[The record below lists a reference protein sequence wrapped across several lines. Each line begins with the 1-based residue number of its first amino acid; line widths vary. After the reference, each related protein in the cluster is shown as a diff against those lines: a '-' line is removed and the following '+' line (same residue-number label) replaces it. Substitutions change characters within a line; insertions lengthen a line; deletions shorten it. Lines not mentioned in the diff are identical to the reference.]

1 MTQAA
6 PTESQVENALHAWV
20 VYATGLNA
28 ANVIW
33 ANQDGPRPA
42 RPFAVL
48 KISDVADVGKP
59 WVNRSTTNAA
69 VPNPNLV
76 YAARTQKRF
85 RFQIDIV
92 TNSVTGDTS
101 ARALLQAVKTRQA
114 LPYVQA
120 LLEAVPLGVSEFG
133 PITVLDFLESRVQQL
148 SRAQL
153 ECTVYA
159 PVELTETGYSIET
172 APATLTIIEP

>member
-6 PTESQVENALHAWV
+6 PTETQVENALHAWV
-20 VYATGLNA
+20 VYATGLGA
-28 ANVIW
+28 SSVIW
-33 ANQDGPRPA
+33 ANQDGPRPD

-48 KISDVADVGKP
+48 KIADVADVGKP

-69 VPNPNLV
+69 KPNPNLV

-85 RFQIDIV
+85 RFEVDVV
-92 TNSVTGDTS
+92 TNSVTGETS
-101 ARALLQAVKTRQA
+101 ARALLQLVRTRQA

-120 LLEAVPLGVSEFG
+120 LLQAIPLGVSEFG
-133 PITVLDFLESRVQQL
+133 PITVLDFIESRVQQL
-148 SRAQL
+148 SRARL

-159 PVELTETGYSIET
+159 PVELTETGYSIED
-172 APATLTIIEP
+172 APATLTLEP